1 MQVRR
6 IVNVLAV
13 GFVVVGATTACATKK
28 FVRTEVETLGTKVE
42 QRVETLSQ
50 SLETTQEAT
59 RQNSASITKVD
70 AKADQVGI
78 WAKEAQT
85 SASAA
90 NSAAAAAAARAEAVD
105 AATKRLV
112 YEVVISEDQGNFK
125 FGSAALPEPVQSRID
140 QMIADLKANP
150 RGNFVEIEGH
160 TDSSGD
166 KTDQPAHRRS
176 ARRGGEALSLR
187 SASGAAA
194 QDQRHQ
200 LRRRQAREPEQ
211 RRVTAARRTA
221 ASSSASSRSPRVTPH
236 SEGRAQRARAFLPSR
251 HFAIASGKPH
261 VPCTNALT
269 NLMNLSTS
277 ELYEPANPTNLS
289 SVVF

>member
-28 FVRTEVETLGTKVE
+28 FVRTEVETLGTRVE

-90 NSAAAAAAARAEAVD
+90 NSAAVAAAARAEAVD
-105 AATKRLV
+105 KATKRLV
-112 YEVVISEDQGNFK
+112 YEVVISEDQGGFK
-125 FGSAALPEPVQSRID
+125 FGSATLPEPVQSRID

-150 RGNFVEIEGH
+150 RGNYVEIEGH

-166 KTDQPAHRRS
+166 KLINQRV
-176 ARRGGEALSLR
+176 GEARAEAVKRYLYE
-187 SASGAAA
+187 A
-194 QDQRHQ
+194 HQ
-200 LRRRQAREPEQ
+200 VPLHKINVISWGEDKP
-211 RRVTAARRTA
+211 V
-221 ASSSASSRSPRVTPH
+221 SPNKTRD
-236 SEGRAQRARAFLPSR
+236 GRAQNRR
-251 HFAIASGKPH
+251 
-261 VPCTNALT
+261 
-269 NLMNLSTS
+269 
-277 ELYEPANPTNLS
+277 
-289 SVVF
+289 VVIRILA